1 MAEPTEK
8 QRALLM
14 YQPLVDLSQMT
25 GDQQTTRKPEQQIQ
39 AIKHEQ
45 NNKQTNKQKA
55 DDDRRSTA
63 ERGGQAGRHAA
74 KARRGRRGRR
84 GGKAEWKACR
94 HLGMQAGRDAGTQA
108 RRHADMQACS
118 RAGMQACGRTRGRV
132 MAASLVHCPPRTACR
147 SWPIS
152 LTPWGCLQPIQVER
166 AHTVKNLG
174 SRNSRASFCLG

>member
-108 RRHADMQACS
+108 RRHAGMQPC
-118 RAGMQACGRTRGRV
+118 RHAGM
-132 MAASLVHCPPRTACR
+132 
-147 SWPIS
+147 
-152 LTPWGCLQPIQVER
+152 R
-166 AHTVKNLG
+166 AHTGAGHGCQPCPLPTAHRVSILAHFSHTMG
-174 SRNSRASFCLG
+174 VFTADSSRKSPHS